1 MLKEQA
7 MIHLDKYSH
16 IFRFIFILMSGALLA
31 ISAVS
36 IYRYASSPTDEN
48 VFRTSPSN
56 LYVSGSIPGKQ
67 LDFSEEE
74 SGPRQQTIAEDSI
87 CSGDLVLTINNEF
100 FDTAEDIE
108 TYLTDISPGEELEVT
123 IFRPAFAREFTYLV
137 TRDAIPDSNFLTIPS
152 SVFVM
157 DVTPGGASDRAGLK
171 VGDLIYRINGQ
182 RFKDAAEGDKILR
195 FAQIG
200 KSIAYEVFRNNETV
214 ILQITLANVGIRLS
228 VLVLILCGL
237 LYIGTGI
244 FIAVRRPE
252 FPAARLIGFG
262 FLALGFIMVAA
273 MRRDI
278 LPDVFTFSRDALF
291 AICIVFSLP
300 LMMHLSHYF
309 PLERPEL
316 INRKWVRYTAY
327 GMAALCGI
335 LSAFVDIRF
344 IVPGFS
350 LLLLYCIAVFLL
362 FYRKTSKEYKKLSR
376 TMLFTSVLVGVMIGA
391 FFVFTFFIASTEV
404 KYLCLN
410 NMGFIGIALA
420 FIPLGYLYTIGHY
433 RLLNLDL
440 RISRNLQYHLV
451 TSLWEIVILAAL
463 FKLLLSLPSLELNIP
478 NIQFKESFIEI
489 VETPMGATDRAIMEK
504 GVVIFLGIAI
514 TLLIWKVRQRGK
526 NLVSRQF
533 NRAEY
538 DYRLAASELAEVMA
552 AQFSMTALADGIVK
566 KLAGLMQVKQVG
578 ILFFRE
584 ERIRCCTRIYGKPE
598 EEWEEF
604 CGNIN
609 DKIIRLIQHNR
620 SDYRFSADYLP
631 EDIRGSFQDHG
642 FRHIISI
649 RSKDKLVGV
658 LFIGEKR
665 SESPFHK
672 DDLVFLSAVAKQASV
687 AIENAFLYEELAEQQ
702 RLRHELEIARR
713 IQIASLPQVTPQI
726 AGLDIAGISIPAQ
739 EVGGDYFDYLNGI
752 ANHFT
757 IIVGDVSGKGTS
769 AALYMSKVQGIMR
782 SLHDFGLSPRELFIR
797 ANQLLFNDLEKT
809 SFFTAVGAAF
819 TSPKRS
825 LLLAR
830 AGHSPVFHY
839 RATSRDVNVI
849 VPKGIGLGLT
859 GSDKFALELTE
870 EEISYEPGDVFLFI
884 TDGITEAHSMNGEEF
899 GEENVLKILRNHNG
913 ANAKR
918 IRDQIISSV
927 NHFTENARQ
936 HDDLTVVV
944 VKAV

>member
-1 MLKEQA
+1 
-7 MIHLDKYSH
+7 MIHLNKYSH
-16 IFRFIFILMSGALLA
+16 IFRFIFILIGGALLA
-31 ISAVS
+31 VSALS
-36 IYRYASSPTDEN
+36 IYRYASSPNDEN
-48 VFRTSPSN
+48 TFENSPSN
-56 LYVSGSIPGKQ
+56 IYVTHNFPGSQMDFPEENSDPG
-67 LDFSEEE
+67 
-74 SGPRQQTIAEDSI
+74 QQVVPGDSI
-87 CSGDLVLTINNEF
+87 RVGDLILAINNEL

-108 TYLTDISPGEELEVT
+108 SFLGDFDHKEELEIAV
-123 IFRPAFAREFTYLV
+123 FRPASAREFTYLV
-137 TRDAIPDSNFLTIPS
+137 SREHIPDSAFLIIPS
-152 SVFVM
+152 SVVVLE
-157 DVTPGGASDRAGLK
+157 VTPGGASDRAGLK

-182 RFKDAAEGDKILR
+182 RFKDAKEADKILR

-200 KSIAYEVFRNNETV
+200 KSIAYEVYRNNETI
-214 ILQITLANVGIRLS
+214 ILQITLANLGIRLA
-228 VLVLILCGL
+228 VLAMILCGL
-237 LYIGTGI
+237 LYMGTGI
-244 FIAVRRPE
+244 FVAVRRPQ
-252 FPAARLIGFG
+252 FPAARLLGFA

-278 LPDVFTFSRDALF
+278 MPDAFTFFRDALF
-291 AICIVFSLP
+291 VFSILFSIP
-300 LMMHLSHYF
+300 LTLHLSHYF

-316 INRKWVRYTAY
+316 ISRKWIRYTAY
-327 GMAALCGI
+327 GLAFIFVI
-335 LSAFVDIRF
+335 LSSFNNVDF
-344 IVPGFS
+344 ETPGVF
-350 LLLLYCIAVFLL
+350 LLLLYSIVVLL
-362 FYRKTSKEYKKLSR
+362 VFYRKCSKEYKKLNR
-376 TMLFTSVLVGVMIGA
+376 TVRFTTALVGGGIAVLLA
-391 FFVFTFFIASTEV
+391 FTFF
-404 KYLCLN
+404 LN
-410 NMGFIGIALA
+410 SPAVQHRIMYNAGFIGIPLA
-420 FIPLGYLYTIGHY
+420 FIPLAYLYTIGHY
-433 RLLNLDL
+433 RLLDLDL

-451 TSLWEIVILAAL
+451 NSLWEIAILAL
-463 FKLLLSLPSLELNIP
+463 LLKLLFTLPAIELNLP

-489 VETPMGATDRAIMEK
+489 VETPMDATDRAIMEK
-504 GVVIFLGIAI
+504 GVVIILGIAI
-514 TLLIWKVRQRGK
+514 TLLIWKLRQKGK

-533 NRAEY
+533 NRLEY
-538 DYRLAASELAEVMA
+538 DYRRAASELAEVMA
-552 AQFSMTALADGIVK
+552 AQFSMTALAEGIVK
-566 KLAGLMQVKQVG
+566 KLADLMQVKQVA
-578 ILFFRE
+578 ILFFRD
-584 ERIRCCTRIYGKPE
+584 ERFCCCTKVYGKTE
-598 EEWEEF
+598 EEWERF
-604 CGNIN
+604 CGHIN

-631 EDIRGSFQDHG
+631 EDIREAFQYQG
-642 FRHIISI
+642 FRHIIAI

-702 RLRHELEIARR
+702 RLKHELEIARR
-713 IQIASLPQVTPQI
+713 IQIASLPQTTPQI

-739 EVGGDYFDYLNGI
+739 EVGGDYFDYLNGVSNKI
-752 ANHFT
+752 T
-757 IIVGDVSGKGTS
+757 VIVGDVSGKGTS

-819 TSPKRS
+819 KSPQRS

-839 RATSRDVNVI
+839 RAKGGDVKVMI
-849 VPKGIGLGLT
+849 PKGIGLGLT

-870 EEISYEPGDVFLFI
+870 EEICYEAGDVFLFI
-884 TDGITEAHSMNGEEF
+884 TDGITEAHSLSGEEF

-918 IRDQIISSV
+918 IRDQIIAAV
-927 NHFTENARQ
+927 NHFTENTRQ